1 MDDLPR
7 GWAIIRPCHV
17 TRAAHSFTCLPR
29 DRSLLCGS
37 DLQVVK
43 NRCIAAIRPR
53 PQSWTA
59 ANPWDRPEMSAP
71 ATSPL
76 SLQFDAATAELIN
89 GAVETFLAVH
99 STDGTHRLTAKVSTE
114 GRPYERRVR
123 LALAAGV
130 NNNAQQALV
139 AQTSL
144 PLRWLMNDRE
154 LVHDALL
161 QALRDG
167 HLLRALQT
175 ATP

>member
-1 MDDLPR
+1 MDNLAR
-7 GWAIIRPCHV
+7 GRAIICPCHI
-17 TRAAHSFTCLPR
+17 TRDTHSFTCLPR
-29 DRSLLCGS
+29 DRTLLCGS

-43 NRCIAAIRPR
+43 SRIAAIRPLPRLR
-53 PQSWTA
+53 PKASLRE
-59 ANPWDRPEMSAP
+59 RPEMSVP
-71 ATSPL
+71 ETSPL
-76 SLQFDAATAELIN
+76 RLQFDPAHAEVIN

-114 GRPYERRVR
+114 GRPHERRVR
-123 LALAAGV
+123 LALAARA

-144 PLRWLMNDRE
+144 PLRWLMTDRE

>member
-1 MDDLPR
+1 MS
-7 GWAIIRPCHV
+7 V
-17 TRAAHSFTCLPR
+17 
-29 DRSLLCGS
+29 
-37 DLQVVK
+37 
-43 NRCIAAIRPR
+43 
-53 PQSWTA
+53 
-59 ANPWDRPEMSAP
+59 PE
-71 ATSPL
+71 TSPL
-76 SLQFDAATAELIN
+76 RLQFDPAHAEVIN

-114 GRPYERRVR
+114 GRPHERRVR
-123 LALAAGV
+123 LALAARA

-144 PLRWLMNDRE
+144 PLRWLMTDRE